1 MPRFNDISLRGKLII
16 NFLVSG
22 GVLIAAILFC
32 LYQLRIVGGAT
43 REIATSWL
51 PSIQQ
56 AGEISQLRLR
66 YRVRSLEFMLAAD
79 DEERAKIGKSLA
91 ALSATLGEA
100 LKKYEP
106 LITEPLAADAE
117 EKKNY
122 DELVKA
128 IAAYEATV
136 NDAIAKAKDGQVD
149 AAQELRRTSWV
160 KAADAVRDATDELL
174 KINRAGADAAST
186 NAEADVSAATS
197 AGLVA
202 LLAGVVIAVIASFL
216 LSRSLGRRLSD
227 SVSAAQMIA
236 GGDLTGRMPPA
247 SQDEVGK
254 LVAAMTDMQK
264 ALRSALQETRA
275 SSQSLQECSGHLNE
289 SVRQMNDSAS
299 IQSSVAS
306 AIAANVEE
314 VTVSINHVSDNTS
327 EAAHFAHDSDRMAKE
342 GHDQIDRL
350 VERIGEVA
358 HVVRS
363 SAEQIARLE
372 GESEKISNIVSVI
385 RDIADQ
391 TNLLALNAAIEAAR
405 AGEQGRGFA
414 VVADEVRK
422 LSERTALS
430 TGEIGKM
437 VDAIQVSTR
446 EVVAQVGNGV
456 KMVDEGVANA
466 RQAGETI
473 GGLQDMASQLV
484 ASVDEALREQASASN
499 DVAKKVEDVA
509 AQAEE
514 ATAIAKQTSSAA
526 NTMTQTAHAMEQL
539 VARFRI

>member
-32 LYQLRIVGGAT
+32 LYQLRVVGAST
-43 REIATSWL
+43 NEIATNWL

-56 AGEISQLRLR
+56 AGDISQLRLR

-79 DEERAKIGKSLA
+79 DEERAKVGKSLETLNA
-91 ALSATLGEA
+91 SLGEA

-106 LITEPLAADAE
+106 LVSGAE

-136 NDAIAKAKDGQVD
+136 NDAMAKAKEGQVD
-149 AAQELRRTSWV
+149 AAQELRRKSWV

-174 KINRAGADAAST
+174 KINRAGADVASK
-186 NAEADVSAATS
+186 NAEANVSTATS

-202 LLAGVVIAVIASFL
+202 LLAGVVIAVIATFL

-227 SVSAAQMIA
+227 SVSAAQLIA

-254 LVAAMTDMQK
+254 LIAAMTDMQK

-275 SSQSLQECSGHLNE
+275 SSKSLLECSGHLNE
-289 SVRQMNDSAS
+289 SVRQMDDSAS

-327 EAAHFAHDSDRMAKE
+327 EAARFAHDSDRMAKD
-342 GHDQIDRL
+342 GHDQIDKL
-350 VERIGEVA
+350 VQRIGEVA

-385 RDIADQ
+385 KDIADQ

-422 LSERTALS
+422 LSERTAVS

-446 EVVAQVGNGV
+446 EVVAQVGRGV
-456 KMVDEGVANA
+456 TMVDEGVMNA
-466 RQAGETI
+466 RQAGDTI
-473 GGLQDMASQLV
+473 GSLQEMAKKVSQLV
-484 ASVDEALREQASASN
+484 ADVDEALREQASASN

>member
-1 MPRFNDISLRGKLII
+1 MPKFNDISLRGKLII

-32 LYQLRIVGGAT
+32 LYQLRLVGADT
-43 REIATSWL
+43 REITTNWL
-51 PSIQQ
+51 SSIQQ
-56 AGEISQLRLR
+56 VGEISQLRLR
-66 YRVRSLEFMLAAD
+66 YRVRSLEFMLEP
-79 DEERAKIGKSLA
+79 EEEGRAKIEKSLGSLDA
-91 ALSATLGEA
+91 SLGEA
-100 LKKYEP
+100 LKKYEL
-106 LITEPLAADAE
+106 LISSDE
-117 EKKNY
+117 ERKVY
-122 DELVKA
+122 DDLVKA
-128 IAAYEATV
+128 VAAYHATV
-136 NDAIAKAKDGQVD
+136 SDAMAKMKEGQIFE
-149 AAQELRRTSWV
+149 AHEMRRSSWV
-160 KAADAVRDATDELL
+160 KAADVVRDATDALQ

-186 NAEADVSAATS
+186 HAAANVNTATS
-197 AGLVA
+197 GGVIA
-202 LLAGVVIAVIASFL
+202 LIVGVVIAFIATFL

-227 SVSAAQMIA
+227 SVAAAQLIA
-236 GGDLTGRMPPA
+236 GGDLTGKMPAA
-247 SQDEVGK
+247 SRDEVGK
-254 LVAAMTDMQK
+254 LIMAMTEMQR
-264 ALRSALQETRA
+264 ALRSAMQDTRA
-275 SSQSLQECSGHLNE
+275 SANSLLECSGELNE
-289 SVRQMNDSAS
+289 SVRQMEDSAQ

-327 EAAHFAHDSDRMAKE
+327 EAARFAHDSDRMAKE
-342 GHDQIDRL
+342 GHDQIDTL

-358 HVVRS
+358 DVVRS
-363 SAEQIARLE
+363 SAEQIAKLE

-385 RDIADQ
+385 KDIADQ

-422 LSERTALS
+422 LSPRTAIS

-446 EVVAQVGNGV
+446 EVVAQVGRGV
-456 KMVDEGVANA
+456 TMVDEGVANA
-466 RQAGETI
+466 RQAGDTI
-473 GGLQDMASQLV
+473 GGLQEMAKKVSQLV
-484 ASVDEALREQASASN
+484 ADVDEALREQASASN

-514 ATAIAKQTSSAA
+514 STAIARQTSSVA

>member
-1 MPRFNDISLRGKLII
+1 MPRLNDISLRGKLII

-32 LYQLRIVGGAT
+32 LYQLRVVGGDT
-43 REIATSWL
+43 REITTNWL

-66 YRVRSLEFMLAAD
+66 YRVRSLEFMQAAD
-79 DEERAKIGKSLA
+79 DEERAKIGKSLNSLDA
-91 ALSATLGEA
+91 SLGEA

-106 LITEPLAADAE
+106 LISSGE
-117 EKKNY
+117 EKKVY
-122 DELVKA
+122 DELLAAV
-128 IAAYEATV
+128 AAYRTTV
-136 NDAIAKAKDGQVD
+136 NDAIEKAKAGQID
-149 AAQELRRTSWV
+149 AAQELRRSTWV
-160 KAADAVRDATDELL
+160 KAADAVRDATDALQ
-174 KINRAGADAAST
+174 KINRAGAESASSHAAA
-186 NAEADVSAATS
+186 NVSAAMSGGLT
-197 AGLVA
+197 AMFVGIAIALVA
-202 LLAGVVIAVIASFL
+202 TILM
-216 LSRSLGRRLSD
+216 SRSLSRRLAE
-227 SVSAAQMIA
+227 SVSAARRIA
-236 GGDLTGRMPPA
+236 GGDLTGSMPAA
-247 SQDEVGK
+247 SEDEVGK
-254 LVAAMTDMQK
+254 LIVAMTEMQQS
-264 ALRSALQETRA
+264 LRSTLQETQ
-275 SSQSLQECSGHLNE
+275 SSATSLLECSGHLNE
-289 SVRQMNDSAS
+289 SARQMDDSAHV
-299 IQSSVAS
+299 QSSIAS

-327 EAAHFAHDSDRMAKE
+327 EAAHFASDSDRMAKE

-358 HVVRS
+358 NVVRS
-363 SAEQIARLE
+363 SADQIARLE

-385 RDIADQ
+385 KDIADQ

-437 VDAIQVSTR
+437 VGAIQVSTR
-446 EVVAQVGNGV
+446 EVVAQVGRGV
-456 KMVDEGVANA
+456 TMVDEGVAHA
-466 RQAGETI
+466 RQAGDTI
-473 GGLQDMASQLV
+473 GQLQGMAKKVSQLV
-484 ASVDEALREQASASN
+484 AEVDEALREQASASN

-509 AQAEE
+509 SQAEE
-514 ATAIAKQTSSAA
+514 STAIAKQTSSAA
-526 NTMTQTAHAMEQL
+526 NVMAQTAHAMEQL

>member
-32 LYQLRIVGGAT
+32 LYQLRLVGADT
-43 REIATSWL
+43 REITANWL

-66 YRVRSLEFMLAAD
+66 YRVRSLEYMLEP
-79 DEERAKIGKSLA
+79 EEEGRAKIGKSLA
-91 ALSATLGEA
+91 SLDASLHEA

-106 LITEPLAADAE
+106 LISSDE
-117 EKKNY
+117 ERKVY
-122 DELVKA
+122 DELVKTVD
-128 IAAYEATV
+128 AYRATV
-136 NDAIAKAKDGQVD
+136 SDAIAKMNEGQIFD
-149 AAQELRRTSWV
+149 AHEMRRSSWV
-160 KAADAVRDATDELL
+160 KAADAVRDATDALL
-174 KINRAGADAAST
+174 KINRAGAEAASADAAHG
-186 NAEADVSAATS
+186 ESAALRGGLS
-197 AGLVA
+197 ALV
-202 LLAGVVIAVIASFL
+202 AGVVIALIATFL
-216 LSRSLGRRLSD
+216 LARSLSRRLSD
-227 SVSAAQMIA
+227 SVAAAQVIA
-236 GGDLTGRMPPA
+236 GGDLTGRMPAA
-247 SQDEVGK
+247 SQDEIGK
-254 LVAAMTDMQK
+254 LIAAMTEMQK
-264 ALRSALQETRA
+264 ALRSALQETQA
-275 SSQSLQECSGHLNE
+275 SSQALLECSGHLNE
-289 SVRQMNDSAS
+289 SVRQMDESAHV
-299 IQSSVAS
+299 QSSVAS

-327 EAAHFAHDSDRMAKE
+327 EAAHFALDSDRMAKE
-342 GHDQIDRL
+342 GHDQIDQL

-358 HVVRS
+358 NVVRS
-363 SAEQIARLE
+363 SADQIAKLE

-385 RDIADQ
+385 KDIADQ

-422 LSERTALS
+422 LSERTAVS

-456 KMVDEGVANA
+456 KMVDEGVTNA

-473 GGLQDMASQLV
+473 GGLQDMAKKVSQLV
-484 ASVDEALREQASASN
+484 AAVDEALREQASASN

-514 ATAIAKQTSSAA
+514 ATAIAKQTSNAA
-526 NTMTQTAHAMEQL
+526 DSLTQTAHAMEQL